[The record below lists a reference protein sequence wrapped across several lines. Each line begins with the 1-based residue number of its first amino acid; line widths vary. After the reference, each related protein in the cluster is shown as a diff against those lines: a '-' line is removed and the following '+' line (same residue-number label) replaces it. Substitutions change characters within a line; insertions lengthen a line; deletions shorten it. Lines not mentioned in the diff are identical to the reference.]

1 VNTTATAIID
11 IPQSS
16 EKSSI
21 SFLATKIQNSAT
33 GATIRNTVNA
43 SDLTS
48 GPKINLPRRKNI
60 CRRT

>member
-1 VNTTATAIID
+1 VNTTAMTIID

-21 SFLATKIQNSAT
+21 SFLATKIQNTAT
-33 GATIRNTVNA
+33 GTTIRSVVNA

-48 GPKINLPRRKNI
+48 GPKINLP
-60 CRRT
+60 